1 MANLG
6 YPWFLDIFLVFR
18 NFKTHLAFQDPWF
31 LVDVSC
37 GADRTVQL
45 FSSDLLHIAVRSEI
59 LLEVGANCKPLNN
72 QVWGTNPVRAK
83 SRFTDKSLV
92 FVLPG

>member
-1 MANLG
+1 MAYPWIIHGLSMANVG

-37 GADRTVQL
+37 GADRTVWAFLCETMGSFQAWYFCVKL
-45 FSSDLLHIAVRSEI
+45 WVAEI
-59 LLEVGANCKPLNN
+59 VA
-72 QVWGTNPVRAK
+72 
-83 SRFTDKSLV
+83 S
-92 FVLPG
+92 

>member
-37 GADRTVQL
+37 GADRTVEQCIKSKKYNDDIRKTL
-45 FSSDLLHIAVRSEI
+45 FGPGERDFDSI
-59 LLEVGANCKPLNN
+59 LLCL
-72 QVWGTNPVRAK
+72 
-83 SRFTDKSLV
+83 F
-92 FVLPG
+92 